1 MQMADKSKKTR
12 RAIIIMAAA
21 AVILSMCAIMLNI
34 QSILLFLQ
42 SGGRVEDGLLPGVDA
57 SEHIDSVPHG
67 EIRYL
72 INKNV
77 YFRNYHSKGN
87 IMLENPESSEYDL
100 KIMIMTEDGKT
111 IYTSPELKP
120 GQYLENDKLSSVVK
134 PGVYDCT
141 YYACAY
147 VNGEYCGEVTG
158 TLSVTVSN
166 A

>member
-1 MQMADKSKKTR
+1 MAAVVAVLGLC
-12 RAIIIMAAA
+12 AII
-21 AVILSMCAIMLNI
+21 LNI

-42 SGGRVEDGLLPGVDA
+42 SGGRVEDGLLPGVEA
-57 SEHIDSVPHG
+57 GEHIDSVPHG

-77 YFRNYHSKGN
+77 YFKNYHSKGN

-100 KIMIMTEDGKT
+100 KIIIMTEDGKT

-120 GQYLENDKLSSVVK
+120 GQYLESDKLSSVVK
-134 PGVYDCT
+134 PGVYACD

-147 VNGEYCGEVTG
+147 ANGEYCGEVTG
-158 TLSVTVSN
+158 TLNITVSN
-166 A
+166 ASGVDLQFQLQFVVQ

>member
-1 MQMADKSKKTR
+1 MADKSKKTR
-12 RAIIIMAAA
+12 RAIIIMAAVV
-21 AVILSMCAIMLNI
+21 AVLGLCAIILNI

-42 SGGRVEDGLLPGVDA
+42 SGGRVEDGLLPGVEA
-57 SEHIDSVPHG
+57 GEHIDSVPHG

-77 YFRNYHSKGN
+77 YFKNYHSKGN

-100 KIMIMTEDGKT
+100 KIIIMTEDGKT

-120 GQYLENDKLSSVVK
+120 GQYLESDKLSSVVK
-134 PGVYDCT
+134 PGVYACD

-147 VNGEYCGEVTG
+147 ANGEYCGEVTG
-158 TLSVTVSN
+158 TLNVTVSN